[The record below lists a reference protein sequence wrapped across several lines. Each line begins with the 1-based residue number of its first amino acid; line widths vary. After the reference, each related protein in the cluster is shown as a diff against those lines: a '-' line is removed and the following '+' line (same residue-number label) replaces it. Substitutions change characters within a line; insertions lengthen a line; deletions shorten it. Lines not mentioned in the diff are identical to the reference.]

1 MNNGSTN
8 DRQAL
13 QRSVALACRVMAH
26 AGLADSVL
34 GHVSVRVGPDR
45 MLLRC
50 RGPQERGLLFTDP
63 DDVRLVD
70 MDGRIVDGG
79 PDTHSVPHEFHIHA
93 ETLRARRD
101 VQAVVHAHPR
111 RVVVAD
117 LAGLELRPIIGA
129 FNIPAHL
136 LGRRGVP
143 VYPRSVL
150 VRTPELG
157 RELVTAMGEG
167 NHCVLRGHG
176 IVTAGASVEQALV
189 RALDLDDLATLA
201 AEVAALGGD
210 PADVPPDDQAELPD
224 LGSELNDRSMWRHR
238 LARLTADGLS
248 IDRK

>member
-1 MNNGSTN
+1 MVEKANEHAIASLRHT
-8 DRQAL
+8 
-13 QRSVALACRVMAH
+13 VAVACRVMAH

-34 GHVSVRVGPDR
+34 GHVSVRVDAER

-63 DDVRLVD
+63 DDIRLVGL
-70 MDGRIVDGG
+70 DGRIADDG
-79 PDTHSVPHEFHIHA
+79 PTTHSVPHEFHIHA
-93 ETLRARRD
+93 EVLRARPEIA
-101 VQAVVHAHPR
+101 AVVHAHPR

-117 LAGLELRPIIGA
+117 LAGIELRPIVGA

-157 RELVTAMGEG
+157 REVVAALGTGG
-167 NHCVLRGHG
+167 HCILRGHG

-189 RALDLDDLATLA
+189 RALDLDDLAALS
-201 AEVAALGGD
+201 AEVAALGGS
-210 PADVPPDDQAELPD
+210 PRPVPPSDQAELPD
-224 LGSELNDRSMWRHR
+224 LGSELNDLSMWRHR
-238 LARLTADGLS
+238 LAKLAADGLALG
-248 IDRK
+248 